1 MSSRFSALRQYHRLI
16 IGHGVLAAIV
26 FLLVVPSAILLARF
40 YYRNPRLALRL
51 HIYLQILTV
60 GLITVVLVLGWFA
73 VGPERSLSNPHHGIG
88 VALYT
93 LVLIQF
99 FGGAL
104 IHRLEK
110 GKQRWKIPLKLMVRS
125 HFLLQLIM
133 LMTTRTA
140 TSMAWSSYRSPGH
153 CPNTPWHDLVRF
165 SEVLVRPLRPCRLR
179 PPCDL
184 FCPLLCLSTCCGL

>member
-1 MSSRFSALRQYHRLI
+1 MSSRFSTLPQYHRLI

-125 HFLLQLIM
+125 QFLL
-133 LMTTRTA
+133 
-140 TSMAWSSYRSPGH
+140 
-153 CPNTPWHDLVRF
+153 
-165 SEVLVRPLRPCRLR
+165 
-179 PPCDL
+179 
-184 FCPLLCLSTCCGL
+184 